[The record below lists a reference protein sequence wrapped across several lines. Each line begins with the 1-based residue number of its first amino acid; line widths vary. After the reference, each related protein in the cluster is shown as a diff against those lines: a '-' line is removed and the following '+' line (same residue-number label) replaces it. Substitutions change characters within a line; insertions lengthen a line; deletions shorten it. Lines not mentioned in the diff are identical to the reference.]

1 MQTRGG
7 TQFTWPRLGC
17 LTVALLCA
25 PQVVY
30 GGASPGKELTRES
43 VPGRIERP
51 AGGDA
56 LYAGEMIEVRWTAL
70 PDAVNECELLL
81 SLDGGRDFTVRLT
94 PRLDRTTRELSWR
107 VPNLPTRQAR
117 LRLRVGVAGR
127 EIESSMSSG
136 FTIVGASTSPL
147 APVRLAH
154 GEWWTATIPGASL
167 AEIPMR
173 RPLFGPVQEHP
184 GEAFLALLP
193 EEPVPVAPGTGMA
206 VLRRPHLRRARV
218 AVRVSHLPSRSAA
231 PPQRE

>member
-7 TQFTWPRLGC
+7 IRFRWPRLGC
-17 LTVALLCA
+17 LTVALLCV

-30 GGASPGKELTRES
+30 GGASPGRELTREPA
-43 VPGRIERP
+43 PGRIERP
-51 AGGDA
+51 AAGDA
-56 LYAGEMIEVRWTAL
+56 LYPGELIEVRWTAL

-81 SLDGGRDFTVRLT
+81 SLDGGREFTVRLT
-94 PRLDRTTRELSWR
+94 PQLDRTTRELSWR

-136 FTIVGASTSPL
+136 FTIVGASASPL
-147 APVRLAH
+147 ASVRFAR
-154 GEWWTATIPGASL
+154 GEWWTATIPGASW
-167 AEIPMR
+167 AEIPTR
-173 RPLFGPVQEHP
+173 RPLLGPVREHS

-206 VLRRPHLRRARV
+206 VLRRPYLLRAR
-218 AVRVSHLPSRSAA
+218 AATRVSHLPSRSTA